1 MGLLLILKV
10 RFPSLLVVQRHQL
23 EPNSACHHSR
33 SSPCHLLQLRLHYL
47 YVQPVHFTQIN
58 CSIRG
63 FGCFSPLA
71 AKALEDFVAISL
83 FASSIR
89 NGLHKNRRELGQAFQ
104 MNHNLIVYV
113 SLVKIHRTSVYIV
126 IRCNEPA
133 YTSSSCP
140 STVSPSFS
148 SGRQDWLAIAL
159 QYS

>member
-1 MGLLLILKV
+1 MGFLLILKV
-10 RFPSLLVVQRHQL
+10 RFPSLLVVRRHRL
-23 EPNSACHHSR
+23 EPNSVCHHSR
-33 SSPCHLLQLRLHYL
+33 SSPFHLLQLRL
-47 YVQPVHFTQIN
+47 PVCRTSPLRSN

-63 FGCFSPLA
+63 FGCFSTLA
-71 AKALEDFVAISL
+71 AKTLENFVTSL

-89 NGLHKNRRELGQAFQ
+89 NGLHKRRELGQAYQ
-104 MNHNLIVYV
+104 MNHNLNT
-113 SLVKIHRTSVYIV
+113 LVKIHRTSVYIA

-133 YTSSSCP
+133 STSSSGP